1 MEKLKAEKVKGIV
14 IDLRN
19 NGGGSLV
26 EVVKMVGLFIKSGP
40 IVQVKERDGRV
51 DERTWR
57 DNDES
62 VLYDGP
68 LTVMVNEL

>member
-14 IDLRN
+14 NYLIN
-19 NGGGSLV
+19 NCGGSLV

-68 LTVMVNEL
+68 LTVMV